1 MGESCVAVLEGGN
14 FVSGKVSGKEK
25 KKKRVHIYEE
35 EVGDSWV
42 GWLYALELSIWT
54 ESYSA
59 HLAIPKGGKPEGEL
73 EEEKTH
79 GDLMVPGSLCSYSR
93 LHCFL
98 VSAVLAPQP

>member
-14 FVSGKVSGKEK
+14 FVSGKFQGGE
-25 KKKRVHIYEE
+25 KKRVHIYEE

-59 HLAIPKGGKPEGEL
+59 HLAIPKGA
-73 EEEKTH
+73 
-79 GDLMVPGSLCSYSR
+79 SR
-93 LHCFL
+93 KENWRKRKLT
-98 VSAVLAPQP
+98 VT

>member
-1 MGESCVAVLEGGN
+1 MDRILLGASGN
-14 FVSGKVSGKEK
+14 
-25 KKKRVHIYEE
+25 
-35 EVGDSWV
+35 
-42 GWLYALELSIWT
+42 
-54 ESYSA
+54 
-59 HLAIPKGGKPEGEL
+59 PKGGKPEGEL